1 MRLTRQTNY
10 AFRALMYCA
19 ANDTTLSRV
28 STIAKAYGISEAFL
42 FKIVVPLSDAGLL
55 QTIRGRN
62 GGVRLAKPASQ
73 ITLLDVV
80 RVTEDGF
87 VMAECFETDD
97 ANCPLIDHCALN
109 RALREALGAFME
121 VLLGYTIAD
130 LIQNRRDLI
139 RLLDISPVDRE
150 PATLVD

>member
-19 ANDTTLSRV
+19 ANAATLSRV

-42 FKIVVPLSDAGLL
+42 FKIIQPLNDAGLL
-55 QTIRGRN
+55 QTVRGRN
-62 GGVRLAKPASQ
+62 GGVRLAKPASE

-87 VMAECFETDD
+87 VMAECFENDD
-97 ANCPLIDHCALN
+97 ATCPLVDHCALN

-121 VLLGYTIAD
+121 VLMGYSIAD
-130 LIQNRRDLI
+130 LIQNRSDLI
-139 RLLDISPVDRE
+139 RLLDIPSAEAEKSTVR
-150 PATLVD
+150 A

>member
-19 ANDTTLSRV
+19 ANADSLSRV

-42 FKIVVPLSDAGLL
+42 FKIINPLSDAGLL
-55 QTIRGRN
+55 ETVRGRN
-62 GGVRLAKPASQ
+62 GGVRLAKAPRD

-87 VMAECFETDD
+87 VMAECFESDD

-121 VLLGYTIAD
+121 VLMSYTIAD
-130 LIQNRRDLI
+130 LVENRTDLA
-139 RLLDISPVDRE
+139 RLLQMTAEEPV
-150 PATLVD
+150 T